1 MARAADPSHEPRR
14 GGQPQ
19 DEAFLKNV
27 GDRVR
32 MARAG
37 RGMTRK
43 ILAEASGVSER
54 YLADLERGI
63 GNASLLVL
71 KQIADAMGIEV
82 VDLIAHAP
90 SASTALRTATSR
102 LEQLSDDDLTAA
114 NEWLAA
120 RLKDRIATNPTSRIA
135 LIGLRGAGKT
145 TLGEKAATALGIP
158 FVELDREIERLAGM
172 ELAEIFASQGQAAFR
187 RLEYRALEN
196 AIDQNERAII
206 ATGGSLVT
214 EPKTYDLL
222 RARCFVVCLTASPE
236 QHMSR
241 VISQGDL
248 RPMEDNPRA
257 MDDLVAIL
265 ESRAPLYALADA
277 AIDTTDNDPA
287 ATLARFLDLIGDK
300 PTK

>member
-1 MARAADPSHEPRR
+1 VARAADPSHEPRR

-32 MARAG
+32 LARAG

-82 VDLIAHAP
+82 ADLIADTP
-90 SASTALRTATSR
+90 STSAALRTAISR
-102 LEQLSDDDLTAA
+102 LEQLGPDDLAAA
-114 NEWLAA
+114 NDWLAA
-120 RLKDRIATNPTSRIA
+120 HMKNRTASPNGRIA

-145 TLGEKAATALGIP
+145 TLGEKAASKLGIP

-187 RLEYRALEN
+187 RLEHRALQN

-236 QHMSR
+236 QHMNR

-248 RPMEDNPRA
+248 RPMEDNPGA

-277 AIDTTDNDPA
+277 AIDTTGNDPD
-287 ATLARFLDLIGDK
+287 ATLEQFLDVIGK
-300 PTK
+300 KLRT

>member
-1 MARAADPSHEPRR
+1 
-14 GGQPQ
+14 
-19 DEAFLKNV
+19 
-27 GDRVR
+27 
-32 MARAG
+32 
-37 RGMTRK
+37 MTRK

-54 YLADLERGI
+54 YLADLERGV

-71 KQIADAMGIEV
+71 KQIADAIGMHVTE
-82 VDLIAHAP
+82 LIADAP
-90 SASTALRTATSR
+90 AASAALRTAISR
-102 LEQLSDDDLTAA
+102 LEQLGSDDLAAA

-120 RLKDRIATNPTSRIA
+120 HLKNRMTSPSGRIA

-145 TLGEKAATALGIP
+145 TLGQQAAKALAIP

-172 ELAEIFASQGQAAFR
+172 ELAEIFASQGQTAFR
-187 RLEYRALEN
+187 RLEYRALQN
-196 AIDQNERAII
+196 AIDQHDRAII

-214 EPKTYDLL
+214 ESKTYELL
-222 RARCFVVCLTASPE
+222 RARCYVVCLTASPE

-277 AIDTTDNDPA
+277 AIDTTGNDA
-287 ATLARFLDLIGDK
+287 NSTLARFLDLIGCAPK
-300 PTK
+300 T

>member
-1 MARAADPSHEPRR
+1 MARAADQTNEPRR

-19 DEAFLKNV
+19 EEAFLKNV
-27 GDRVR
+27 GNRVR
-32 MARAG
+32 LARAG

-54 YLADLERGI
+54 YLADLERGV

-71 KQIADAMGIEV
+71 KQISDAMGIAV
-82 VDLIAHAP
+82 VDLIADTAP
-90 SASTALRTATSR
+90 ASAALATALRR
-102 LEQLSDDDLTAA
+102 IEQISAEDLAAA
-114 NEWLAA
+114 NDWLAD
-120 RLKDRIATNPTSRIA
+120 RLRSRTASHGGRIA

-145 TLGEKAATALGIP
+145 TLGEKAAQALCIP

-196 AIDQNERAII
+196 AIGATDRAII

-236 QHMSR
+236 QHMNR

-257 MDDLVAIL
+257 MDDLEAIL

-277 AIDTTDNDPA
+277 AIDTTTGDAD
-287 ATLARFLDLIGDK
+287 ATLARFLEIVGQK
-300 PTK
+300 ARNP

>member
-1 MARAADPSHEPRR
+1 MARVADPSHEPRR

-19 DEAFLKNV
+19 EEAFLKNV
-27 GDRVR
+27 GNRVR
-32 MARAG
+32 LARAG

-54 YLADLERGI
+54 YLADLERGV

-71 KQIADAMGIEV
+71 KQIADAMGTEV
-82 VDLIAHAP
+82 VDLIADAAP
-90 SASTALRTATSR
+90 TSAALAAATSR
-102 LEQLSDDDLTAA
+102 LAQLSADDLAAA
-114 NEWLAA
+114 NEWLAG
-120 RLKDRIATNPTSRIA
+120 RLKTRVASHGGRVA

-145 TLGEKAATALGIP
+145 TLGEKAASALGIP

-187 RLEYRALEN
+187 RFEYRALQN
-196 AIDQNERAII
+196 AIEEHDRVLI

-236 QHMSR
+236 QHMAR

-257 MDDLVAIL
+257 MDDLEAIL

-277 AIDTTDNDPA
+277 AIDTTSGDA
-287 ATLARFLDLIGDK
+287 EATLRRFLDLVGRT
-300 PTK
+300 TKA